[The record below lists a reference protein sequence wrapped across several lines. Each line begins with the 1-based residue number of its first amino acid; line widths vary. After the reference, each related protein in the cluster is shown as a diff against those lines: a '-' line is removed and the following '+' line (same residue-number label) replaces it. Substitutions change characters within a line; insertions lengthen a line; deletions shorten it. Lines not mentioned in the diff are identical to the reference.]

1 MSEAV
6 RIRRNSLFSFLSIS
20 SRLISNVVVFLIVG
34 SHYGPKIFGQF
45 TIAHTFAIIFILF
58 ADFGFDVLLTTE
70 VAKNRKSAST
80 IFQRYFSIKIV
91 FSLAALIA
99 MWLLSLA
106 LHFSQTS
113 RVLILIFSFYV
124 ILTTLTNFLHA
135 LYKGLERLEYE
146 TKVSLIV
153 NVSLLILVFFL
164 LIVKV
169 DIIYIAVAF
178 VSTRFL
184 GFIFAIIYSFKVLPD
199 IKYNLNFKEWRLLMS
214 QVLIF
219 GLQLIFGNLFFQIDT
234 IMLAFL
240 KGDSS
245 VGIYQATIKLIALPL
260 VIPDILINTL
270 LPVLSRLNTENE
282 LLWVK
287 LGGILNKTLMIIILP
302 ISIVLFTYPDFVIN
316 LIYPTGKYAATIP
329 LLRIFALILFIR
341 FSVESYAL
349 MLTTSHKQ
357 KIRMFIVLIGTIF
370 NFGVNLYII
379 PKYGVIGAAVISLV
393 TNLLVGFGYIITTLP
408 LFYKWSLNFS
418 YLLPIIIA
426 AGISSILWPI
436 KEFEPIFMIPF
447 IIVICYF
454 LLIRL
459 SFSKEERNLVFK
471 KGIDFPALFPKLK
484 INKINES
491 D

>member
-34 SHYGPKIFGQF
+34 AHYGPKVFGQF

-58 ADFGFDVLLTTE
+58 ADFGFDILLTTE
-70 VAKNRKSAST
+70 VAKNRKVAPT
-80 IFQRYFSIKIV
+80 IFQRYFSLKIV
-91 FSLAALIA
+91 FSITALIA
-99 MWLLSLA
+99 MWLLSLF
-106 LHFSQTS
+106 LHFSPTS
-113 RVLILIFSFYV
+113 RILILIFSFYV

-135 LYKGLERLEYE
+135 LYRGLERLEYE

-153 NVSLLILVFFL
+153 NVSLLFFVFFL
-164 LIVKV
+164 LIIKV
-169 DIIYIAVAF
+169 DIIYVAIAF

-184 GFIFAIIYSFKVLPD
+184 GFIFAIIYSFRVLPD
-199 IKYNLNFKEWRLLMS
+199 IKYNLNFKDWHKLMS

-219 GLQLIFGNLFFQIDT
+219 GLQLIFGSLFFQIDT
-234 IMLAFL
+234 IMLAFW
-240 KGDSS
+240 KGDST

-282 LLWVK
+282 LLWIK
-287 LGGILNKTLMIIILP
+287 LGGLLNKTLTLIILP

-329 LLRIFALILFIR
+329 ILRIFALILFIR

-357 KIRMFIVLIGTIF
+357 KIRMFIVLFGTIF
-370 NFGVNLYII
+370 NFGLNLFVI
-379 PKYGVIGAAVISLV
+379 PKYGANGAAVISLV
-393 TNLLVGFGYIITTLP
+393 TNMLVGFGYIITTLP
-408 LFYKWSLNFS
+408 LFYKWAMNFS
-418 YLLPIIIA
+418 YLFPIIIA
-426 AGISSILWPI
+426 AGLSSILWPI
-436 KEFEPIFMIPF
+436 KEFEPIYMIPI

-454 LLIRL
+454 LFIRL
-459 SFSKEERNLVFK
+459 TFSNEERNLVFK
-471 KGIDFPALFPKLK
+471 KGINFQAFFPK
-484 INKINES
+484 IY
-491 D
+491 